1 MPVVVD
7 IWQKCIY
14 IVPAINCQV
23 PFRNM
28 PISTLKKNY
37 STYVVQ
43 LGLLL
48 RNTKGH
54 FDSEVG
60 FLSSVSQRLA
70 FITTNDEL
78 SCNNEIN
85 IYFHVME
92 KVLFS
97 KSGLRI
103 VHKQC
108 NSSVPNQIC

>member
-28 PISTLKKNY
+28 PISTLKKNN
-37 STYVVQ
+37 STYVH

-54 FDSEVG
+54 SETEVG

-85 IYFHVME
+85 IYFNVME

>member
-1 MPVVVD
+1 MLIFGRNV
-7 IWQKCIY
+7 Y

-37 STYVVQ
+37 STFVQ

-54 FDSEVG
+54 FDTEVG

-85 IYFHVME
+85 IYFNVME